1 LKPGATEADS
11 AFIRTAFLVN
21 SPQVILSLVYFAYN
35 GAFTKFLLADELNG
49 YGIERKG
56 LRVSAERIGAQRV
69 TYFLQLPYRYALP
82 LMITSGLLHW
92 MSSQAFFL
100 VDLWITKPL
109 QGNIRLE
116 DWYEK
121 TQNVEMVTGCY
132 SPSAILCIVF
142 VVLCMIAFVG
152 GFGSKKFKCCMP
164 IWDSSSSLDISALCH
179 PPSSEDGHKTAILK
193 VQCGFTSTT
202 SPNQNNL
209 SVNSYTFS
217 SLPTKNAELQVD
229 EV

>member
-1 LKPGATEADS
+1 LGFSPLIIASENIPKGVEFWRTGFGAIDTRFLLDSETVKPGATEADS

-92 MSSQAFFL
+92 MSSQAFFWL
-100 VDLWITKPL
+100 I
-109 QGNIRLE
+109 
-116 DWYEK
+116 
-121 TQNVEMVTGCY
+121 
-132 SPSAILCIVF
+132 
-142 VVLCMIAFVG
+142 
-152 GFGSKKFKCCMP
+152 
-164 IWDSSSSLDISALCH
+164 
-179 PPSSEDGHKTAILK
+179 
-193 VQCGFTSTT
+193 CG
-202 SPNQNNL
+202 
-209 SVNSYTFS
+209 
-217 SLPTKNAELQVD
+217 
-229 EV
+229 